1 MWGLEGRRI
10 GEDDPP
16 GRTTPPLPWSSQAS
30 VAVKMVFALAAWG
43 PEFTAQHVKR
53 DMDGV
58 RTPAATLSRPRN
70 FRHIEPIL
78 PTTQVRMVSAHW
90 AQILFAIDLDCFINT
105 LTQQL
110 SKCSNAMFV
119 AMGKLVSVV
128 ARVAVEERRQMIK
141 MVSLIYLDSP
151 AADGGRQSRVAEI
164 ACPNGPWLTNR
175 SRTCPPSLA
184 VCRPNERCTP
194 S

>member
-16 GRTTPPLPWSSQAS
+16 GRTPPPLPWSSQAS

-78 PTTQVRMVSAHW
+78 PTTQVRMVSSLGSNPIRHRPRLFYQHAH
-90 AQILFAIDLDCFINT
+90 AAAIKVLQRN
-105 LTQQL
+105 
-110 SKCSNAMFV
+110 V
-119 AMGKLVSVV
+119 
-128 ARVAVEERRQMIK
+128 RR
-141 MVSLIYLDSP
+141 
-151 AADGGRQSRVAEI
+151 DG
-164 ACPNGPWLTNR
+164 
-175 SRTCPPSLA
+175 
-184 VCRPNERCTP
+184 
-194 S
+194 